1 MGGGLEVWDGRSY
14 SRLFICYMLYHVR
27 SWHLQ
32 NILNNI
38 KCSYLKYMSGSYLFT
53 DSEISSKI
61 SSEPRPRGEEIRF
74 DNSWSIVFIWQI
86 YYQVHT
92 IIIISNTWRQHRVYR
107 HTIVMIFSKYESS
120 IYMEIA
126 LIIEIG
132 NIEMRQ
138 NIVWILVGM
147 FYRILIQYGLCIC

>member
-1 MGGGLEVWDGRSY
+1 MAGVIVPCSTMFDIG
-14 SRLFICYMLYHVR
+14 I
-27 SWHLQ
+27 Q
-32 NILNNI
+32 KILNNI

-53 DSEISSKI
+53 NSEISSKI
-61 SSEPRPRGEEIRF
+61 SSETRGEEIVVHCIQLV
-74 DNSWSIVFIWQI
+74 DLLPGTYHYNNIKYMEIAQSIQT
-86 YYQVHT
+86 YHM
-92 IIIISNTWRQHRVYR
+92 
-107 HTIVMIFSKYESS
+107 VMIFSKYESS

-147 FYRILIQYGLCIC
+147 FYRILIQ